1 MKAIYTISCC
11 LFAVFSLSSCSQLWS
26 GSFSPNHDNC
36 VANPSACENGQI
48 CNTVTEACEDES
60 TSTIDLSTPVDTADM
75 SVPLLTPPTSFIFPG
90 LSATKLDFPRD
101 AKYSIEAQG
110 SAVIYYTLDGSEP
123 NPGMTTTMSGQS
135 PLSLGAVP
143 ANSRIRWSADY
154 GSGYALDSGHE
165 FLTQNTNSS
174 PPDLG
179 AIPEYAVFD
188 LNGGSVVTV
197 APGAAL
203 TGTLRFQAWQ
213 STATGY
219 CPGCIIQ
226 FVVSVK
232 DVGAVGCLNT
242 VTGYGSYPGQ
252 SAAVPFS
259 FSAPMTPGTY
269 PVYSGLTLQ
278 FSCDGTVATGT
289 EVGLVIV
296 K

>member
-1 MKAIYTISCC
+1 M
-11 LFAVFSLSSCSQLWS
+11 QLL
-26 GSFSPNHDNC
+26 
-36 VANPSACENGQI
+36 E
-48 CNTVTEACEDES
+48 
-60 TSTIDLSTPVDTADM
+60 
-75 SVPLLTPPTSFIFPG
+75 
-90 LSATKLDFPRD
+90 
-101 AKYSIEAQG
+101 Y
-110 SAVIYYTLDGSEP
+110 
-123 NPGMTTTMSGQS
+123 
-135 PLSLGAVP
+135 
-143 ANSRIRWSADY
+143 
-154 GSGYALDSGHE
+154 GYALDSGHE
-165 FLTQNTNSS
+165 FLTQNTNPS
-174 PPDLG
+174 PPDLAPFQSMRSLISTEVLWSLYG
-179 AIPEYAVFD
+179 
-188 LNGGSVVTV
+188 
-197 APGAAL
+197 PGAAL

-296 K
+296 SHSHARIMTHDPDCPVDSEWSIPTARQHPVWVGTCSPESATAGSK